1 MTTDLPTLNLLTLPG
16 QWLTNG
22 EVDKDKLKAGLTIGS
37 LSQDTLLLW
46 CHQALMLDLLDRL
59 PETEPAPFGPK
70 ETHLDHLKWMLTTA
84 SETEM
89 APDKAARWLAY
100 VQGVATVK
108 GWIDVNTERD
118 RTRPLLHLTTLLKG
132 QDTPQT
138 IGRET

>member
-22 EVDKDKLKAGLTIGS
+22 EVDKDKLKAGLSIGA
-37 LSQDTLLLW
+37 LSEDTLLLW
-46 CHQALMLDLLDRL
+46 CHQALMLDLLARL
-59 PETEPAPFGPK
+59 PNEEPQPFGPK
-70 ETHLDHLKWMLTTA
+70 ETHLDHLKWMLSTA
-84 SETEM
+84 SQTEM

-108 GWIDVNTERD
+108 GWINVSAERK

-132 QDTPQT
+132 QNAPKT
-138 IGRET
+138 IGRQS